1 MVLIV
6 IINFLLAIATTV
18 GMSVLP
24 LITTEQ
30 IGISI
35 FVFGLIEGGTEF
47 LSNILRLVSGSLFDR
62 TKNKK
67 NLFILSSGLAFI
79 SKFLL
84 LFPSVFTIITSKT
97 SERFSNG
104 LFAAPRDAFVG
115 QNAKNKGL
123 ALAMISCSKTLGC
136 VLGPLVV
143 SVTVYLL
150 GDLNSQ
156 LYNLVF
162 FTVIITITAT
172 ILSFF
177 IKTKPLIIKE
187 KSVSF
192 IIADIFAV
200 TKKFLPLLTVAI
212 LFFLGRFNDGMIM
225 LYLKKS
231 GLPEWFYLSTIGFF
245 NMTMFIIS
253 PILGFMIDKNKTKIV
268 LFITILALLIF
279 NILFYFLNLFP
290 LLLASLGLVAWGVQR
305 VGAQITFSAMIFQ
318 TIPDKS
324 YGTAIGIYSLLSGF
338 GNFIASGICGHLT
351 QYSFDYVFLFSG
363 ANALICLVV
372 TMLLYKRKYLA

>member
-1 MVLIV
+1 MVLIIV
-6 IINFLLAIATTV
+6 INFLLAISTTV
-18 GMSVLP
+18 GMTVLP
-24 LITTEQ
+24 LLTTEQ

-67 NLFILSSGLAFI
+67 NLFIISSSLAFI

-84 LFPSVFTIITSKT
+84 LFPSVFTIITSKI

-115 QNAKNKGL
+115 QNAKNKGF
-123 ALAMISCSKTLGC
+123 ALAMVSCSKTLGC

-156 LYNLVF
+156 LYNLIF
-162 FTVIITITAT
+162 FTVTLTITAT

-177 IKTKPLIIKE
+177 IKTKPLTIKD
-187 KSVSF
+187 KSISF
-192 IIADIFAV
+192 IVSDIFAV
-200 TKKFLPLLTVAI
+200 TKKFLPLLTVSI

-245 NMTMFIIS
+245 NMIMFIIS

-268 LFITILALLIF
+268 LFITIGALLVF
-279 NILFYFLNLFP
+279 NIFFYFLNLFP
-290 LLLASLGLVAWGVQR
+290 LLLASLGLMAWGVQR

-318 TIPDKS
+318 IIPDKS
-324 YGTAIGIYSLLSGF
+324 YGTAIGVYALLSGF
-338 GNFIASGICGHLT
+338 GSFIASGICGHLT

-363 ANALICLVV
+363 TISMICLIV
-372 TMLLYKRKYLA
+372 TILLYKKKYLV